1 MEVENCKTM
10 KEIVAEEK
18 EDNFN
23 DEAVDPFQF
32 CHLRSL
38 TFRYLPK
45 LAGFSSK
52 GGRSVVTASM
62 DKQLTNDAEPRES
75 NNLEN
80 EIGTPM
86 QLFMNGLCCQA

>member
-38 TFRYLPK
+38 TF
-45 LAGFSSK
+45 
-52 GGRSVVTASM
+52 SM

-86 QLFMNGLCCQA
+86 QLFMNG